1 MKSNEIAI
9 LNHHSISITS
19 TARCQQ
25 RHVDQ
30 DLPLDG
36 VVPGEG
42 WWRRSLKDYAQRL
55 TTHSA
60 FASRS
65 RYTWKVRRLAGD
77 AKSSSKDQTTGWWWL
92 EPWNFMTFPSYWEW
106 SSQLTFTPWFFRG
119 VAKNHQ
125 PVHIRD
131 EPRSWGSR
139 GAWILPGLH
148 RRMDGE
154 WMARIST
161 ETEDFV
167 VRFLMNIYIY

>member
-1 MKSNEIAI
+1 MQSNEIAI
-9 LNHHSISITS
+9 LNHHSISITATRTS
-19 TARCQQ
+19 RWTASFRV
-25 RHVDQ
+25 R
-30 DLPLDG
+30 DG
-36 VVPGEG
+36 GDGP
-42 WWRRSLKDYAQRL
+42 WR

-60 FASRS
+60 FVSRS

-77 AKSSSKDQTTGWWWL
+77 VKASSRDQTTGWWWL

-148 RRMDGE
+148 RRRMDGE

-167 VRFLMNIYIY
+167 VRFLMNIKIY